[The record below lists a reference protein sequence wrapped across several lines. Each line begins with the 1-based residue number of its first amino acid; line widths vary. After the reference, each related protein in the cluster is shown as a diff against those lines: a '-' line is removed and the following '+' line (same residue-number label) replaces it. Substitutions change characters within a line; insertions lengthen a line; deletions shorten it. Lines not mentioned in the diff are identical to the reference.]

1 MDSVEEVKRRLNLVE
16 TISSYITL
24 KKAGRNFKASCPFH
38 QEKTASFMVSPEKQI
53 WHCFGCGRGGDVI
66 SFVMEMEGL
75 EFYDALKMLADRV
88 GVKLETVNQETYDEK
103 KKLYELNE
111 LAMRFFHHVLLKT
124 KPGEKAQTYLHDRG
138 IKSETIEEFYL
149 GYSVNQKDALSKF
162 LIKKKIPMPLLIKSG
177 LVIEKD
183 HKIAGDLPI
192 FDRFRGRVMFPIF
205 NQSGAPVGFTGRII
219 PELDNG
225 DMAKYLNSS
234 DSPIFN
240 KSFTLYGLNLAKREI
255 MNKDFVV
262 LVEGQ
267 MDVIS
272 AYQAGF
278 KNTIASSGTALTESQ
293 LDLLKRF
300 TDKIYFAFDQDKAG
314 QAATERGV
322 ELAVA
327 RGFFVHIVLIPSPFK
342 DVDECVKADP
352 KKWQVALE
360 NKKEFLDYLFDL
372 YAGEAKTGEERK
384 VIAEKILPWVG
395 KVSDPI
401 LKGEWLKKIADKLE
415 ITETYLYEALEKILV
430 KNPAVET
437 KKESLKLTDE
447 QKETEVKKR
456 ILALGFVFPK
466 FLTKLQ
472 ADAELIFKDSALY
485 KKITTFYTKDDHQNK
500 DHFLVTNAAPD
511 FSLAVLEVENDY
523 ENSDLELAKQEF
535 CDLINFLKQKDK
547 HLTLENITHEI
558 KTAEKAGDQVKVKNL
573 LKQLQD
579 IILKK

>member
-1 MDSVEEVKRRLNLVE
+1 
-16 TISSYITL
+16 
-24 KKAGRNFKASCPFH
+24 
-38 QEKTASFMVSPEKQI
+38 
-53 WHCFGCGRGGDVI
+53 
-66 SFVMEMEGL
+66 L
-75 EFYDALKMLADRV
+75 EFYDTLKLLADRA
-88 GVKLETVNQETYDEK
+88 GVKLEHTNQEAYSEK

-124 KPGEKAQTYLHDRG
+124 DPGKKAKNYLIERG
-138 IKSETIEEFYL
+138 IKDETIEEFYL

-162 LIKKKIPMPLLIKSG
+162 LIKKGIPLPLLIKSG

-183 HKIAGDLPI
+183 QKIANQLPI
-192 FDRFRGRVMFPIF
+192 FDRFRGRVIFPIF
-205 NQSGAPVGFTGRII
+205 NQTGAPVGFTGRIM
-219 PELDNG
+219 PEFDTG

-255 MNKDFVV
+255 MDKNHVV

-300 TDKIYFAFDQDKAG
+300 TNRIYFAFDQDDAG
-314 QAATERGV
+314 RAATERGV

-327 RGFFVHIVLIPSPFK
+327 RGFFVYIVLIPKPYK
-342 DVDECVKADP
+342 DVDECIKADP
-352 KKWQVALE
+352 KKWTEALK

-372 YAGEAKTGEERK
+372 YAQKGKTAEERK
-384 VIAEKILPWVG
+384 IIAEKILPWVN
-395 KVSDPI
+395 KVADPI

-415 ITETYLYEALEKILV
+415 IAETYLYEALEKILV
-430 KNPAVET
+430 KNPQDQSKSSEINIA
-437 KKESLKLTDE
+437 KEPQEPKI
-447 QKETEVKKR
+447 KERV
-456 ILALGFVFPK
+456 LALGFVFPK
-466 FLTKLQ
+466 LFKNFSKSF
-472 ADAELIFKDSALY
+472 EEIFQSDPLY
-485 KKITTFYTKDDHQNK
+485 KKVIGFYNKNDHQNK
-500 DHFLVTNAAPD
+500 DKFLVTTAGPD

-523 ENSDLELAKQEF
+523 EIADLELAKAEIR
-535 CDLINFLKQKDK
+535 DLINFLKQKDK
-547 HLTLENITHEI
+547 FVSLENIRRQI
-558 KTAEKAGDQVKVKNL
+558 KQAEKIGDQEKVKKL
-573 LKQLQD
+573 LKRLQD